1 MEDPNFEFLIEQYPL
16 FYKYCKKM
24 DYFIFDGEYDEA
36 ALNSRKAVEGMVKN
50 ADKFFNPKT
59 FVDYSSTK
67 GKKPFRQHYED
78 LYDQGYC
85 TDDIKEEIIYI
96 WKRGGDSA
104 HPTFK
109 NFKREDL
116 NLIAEKTHKIIKYFF
131 KEINPLYSISSVYV
145 KITGDEE
152 WIKERKGNS
161 EDIKDLNKQ
170 IEEKEKENLQIKI
183 EMSDMEN
190 NLKNKE

>member
-1 MEDPNFEFLIEQYPL
+1 
-16 FYKYCKKM
+16 M

-116 NLIAEKTHKIIKYFF
+116 NLIAEKTHKIIKYFVTNIRVLNF
-131 KEINPLYSISSVYV
+131 ILSYFCHRSNISCYFNSKIICFISIS
-145 KITGDEE
+145 
-152 WIKERKGNS
+152 N
-161 EDIKDLNKQ
+161 Q
-170 IEEKEKENLQIKI
+170 FA
-183 EMSDMEN
+183 M
-190 NLKNKE
+190 